1 MKREFSLILALLLAL
16 NLAACG
22 GNAGQAPGVGLS
34 DPPSH
39 AEAAP
44 AASTGADLP
53 EEDAAAPAA
62 EPDGRALRVT
72 VGGQTFL
79 ARLDDSGAARALAER
94 LPLTLEMSEMNGN
107 EKYCYLDDGLPT
119 DSRVPSQI
127 RAGDL
132 ILYGADCLV
141 LFYESFST
149 TYRYT
154 PLGRVEDAPG
164 LADALGSGGV
174 AVSFALE
181 SAAGPAPG
189 KEEADRTKE
198 AETMRI
204 SVTASGNTVLF
215 ELNDS
220 RAAKALYA
228 QLPLTA
234 EIEDFST
241 NEKVFYPPDKL
252 DTAETPLADAGKG
265 TLAYY
270 APWGDVVMFYDRFG
284 SGGGLYALGQA
295 VSGED
300 LIETFSGS
308 AEIAAVE

>member
-1 MKREFSLILALLLAL
+1 MKREFLLILALLLAL

-22 GNAGQAPGVGLS
+22 GNAGRAPGEGLS
-34 DPPSH
+34 DQPSH
-39 AEAAP
+39 AEVAP

-79 ARLDDSGAARALAER
+79 ARLYDSGAARALAER

-132 ILYGADCLV
+132 MLY
-141 LFYESFST
+141 YESFST

-300 LIETFSGS
+300 LIETFSGT
-308 AEIAAVE
+308 AEITAVE

>member
-1 MKREFSLILALLLAL
+1 MKREFLLILALLLAL

-22 GNAGQAPGVGLS
+22 GNAGRAPGEGLS
-34 DPPSH
+34 DQPSH
-39 AEAAP
+39 AEVAP

-79 ARLDDSGAARALAER
+79 ARLYDSGAARALAER

-132 ILYGADCLV
+132 MLYGADCLV

-154 PLGRVEDAPG
+154 PLGRSRTRR
-164 LADALGSGGV
+164 ALRTH
-174 AVSFALE
+174 
-181 SAAGPAPG
+181 SAAAAWRCRSRSKARLVPRRG
-189 KEEADRTKE
+189 KRKPT
-198 AETMRI
+198 
-204 SVTASGNTVLF
+204 
-215 ELNDS
+215 
-220 RAAKALYA
+220 
-228 QLPLTA
+228 
-234 EIEDFST
+234 
-241 NEKVFYPPDKL
+241 
-252 DTAETPLADAGKG
+252 
-265 TLAYY
+265 
-270 APWGDVVMFYDRFG
+270 
-284 SGGGLYALGQA
+284 GQRRRKRC
-295 VSGED
+295 G
-300 LIETFSGS
+300 
-308 AEIAAVE
+308 